1 MDNLV
6 SATSTEGTAGSES
19 AAFSRRHIGP
29 SPRDQERMLHRL
41 GVDRLDALI
50 EETIPSA
57 IRSPQG
63 LPFREAVSER
73 GLLGELEEISCQNEK
88 VRSFI
93 GTGYASCITPPVIQ
107 RNILENPAWY
117 TQYTPYQSEIAQGRL
132 EALLNFQTM
141 ICDLTGFEL
150 ANASLLDEGT
160 AAAEA
165 MAMMKRQQRRN
176 PSQAFFLSSACHPQT
191 RAVLRTRARPLRID
205 LIEGDHRSFD
215 FGAHPVFGCL
225 LQYPA
230 SDGALCDYREFCS
243 RAHEEGALVAVAAEL
258 LALAL
263 LTPPGEFGADVAVGS
278 AQRFGM
284 PMGYGGPH
292 AAYLAAREEFRRQ
305 VPGRIIGVSRDA
317 RGSRALRMALQ
328 TREQH
333 IRRESATSNICTA
346 QVLPSVV
353 ASFFAVYHG
362 PEGLRAIASRIHGLT
377 AWLGREA
384 ERLGCRLVHRQFFDT
399 IRLQAGVCAIDAAVD
414 GARTRGI
421 EVRRLDEE
429 NICIT
434 LDETTRPE
442 DVDELAAV
450 LATACARKPRSAGA
464 PEPGCGPPVWE
475 SDLLRQSPYLT
486 HPVFHSYRSE
496 TELLR
501 YMRRLDARDLSL
513 TTSMIPLGSCTM
525 KLNATAEM
533 MPITWPA
540 FADVH
545 PFAPV
550 EKNLGYQRIF
560 TDLEEMLCDI
570 TGLAAVSLQPNA
582 GSQGEYAGLLVISRY
597 HETRGRGRRDVC
609 LIPASA
615 HGTNPASAA
624 LAGLTVVV
632 VACDED
638 GNIDLDDLRTK
649 ADAHADRL
657 GALMVTYPST
667 HGVFEE
673 GIGEICEIVHDRG
686 GLVYMDGANMNAMVG
701 LCLPGDFGVDVC
713 HLNLHKT
720 FCIPHGGGGPGMG
733 PIAVAGHLR
742 DFLPGHPL
750 VPVGGDEA
758 IGPVASAPWSSA
770 LILLISWAYL
780 RLMGSSGMRNA
791 TEVAILN
798 ANYVA
803 ARLDPHYP
811 ILFRGSNGRV
821 AHEAIL
827 DLRSFRAAGIEVDDV
842 AKRLMDYGF
851 HAPTVHFPVPGT
863 MMVEPTE
870 SESKAELDRF
880 CDAMIAIRAEIAEVE
895 EGKADPQDNL
905 LKNAPH
911 TLDMILTEEWDHS
924 YTRERA
930 CRPAPWTR
938 NHKFWP
944 AVARVDNAAGD
955 RNLVCTCPPVEAY
968 SDPEPGG
975 AP

>member
-1 MDNLV
+1 M
-6 SATSTEGTAGSES
+6 E
-19 AAFSRRHIGP
+19 
-29 SPRDQERMLHRL
+29 QEQMLCSL

-50 EETIPSA
+50 EKTVPSA

-73 GLLGELEEISCQNEK
+73 GLLGELEEISCRNER

-132 EALLNFQTM
+132 EALLNYQTM
-141 ICDLTGFEL
+141 ICDLTGLEL
-150 ANASLLDEGT
+150 ANASLLDEST

-165 MAMMKRQQRRN
+165 MAMMKRHQRRN
-176 PSQAFFLSSACHPQT
+176 RSRAFFLSSACHPQT
-191 RAVLRTRARPLRID
+191 KAVLRTRARPLQID
-205 LIEGDHRSFD
+205 IIEGDHQGFD

-230 SDGALCDYREFCS
+230 SDGALYDYGNFCD

-258 LALAL
+258 LALPL

-292 AAYLAAREEFRRQ
+292 AAYLGAREEFRRQ

-346 QVLPSVV
+346 QVLPAVV
-353 ASFFAVYHG
+353 ASFYAVYHG
-362 PEGLRAIASRIHGLT
+362 PEGLRAIASRIHRLT
-377 AWLGREA
+377 ACLGREA
-384 ERLGCRLVHRQFFDT
+384 ERLGYLVVHRQFFDT
-399 IRLQAGVCAIDAAVD
+399 IRLQADSGVIATAIEE
-414 GARTRGI
+414 ARTRGI
-421 EVRRLDEE
+421 ELRRLDDE

-434 LDETTRPE
+434 LDETTRQE

-450 LATACARKPRSAGA
+450 LATACAREPRSAGA
-464 PEPGCGPPVWE
+464 LEQGCDPPAWD
-475 SDLLRQSPYLT
+475 SGMLRHSPYLI

-560 TDLEEMLCDI
+560 SDLEKMLCEI
-570 TGLAAVSLQPNA
+570 TGFAAVSLQPNA

-597 HETRGRGRRDVC
+597 HETRSRARRDVC

-638 GNIDLDDLRTK
+638 GNIDLADLRTK

-673 GIGEICEIVHDRG
+673 GIGEICKIVHDRG
-686 GLVYMDGANMNAMVG
+686 GQVYMDGANMNAMVG
-701 LCLPGDFGVDVC
+701 LCRPGDFGVDVC

-733 PIAVAGHLR
+733 PIAVAGHLS

-750 VPVGGDEA
+750 VPVGGAEA

-780 RLMGSSGMRNA
+780 RLMGSSGLRNA

-827 DLRSFRAAGIEVDDV
+827 DLRSFRAVGIEVDDV

-880 CDAMIAIRAEIAEVE
+880 CDAMIAIRAEIAEIE

-911 TLDMILTEEWDHS
+911 TLDMILTDEWDHS
-924 YTRERA
+924 YNRERA

-944 AVARVDNAAGD
+944 AVSRVDNAAGD

-968 SDPEPGG
+968 SGPEPGES
-975 AP
+975 P

>member
-1 MDNLV
+1 MMEGRGPAN
-6 SATSTEGTAGSES
+6 STEGVAASES
-19 AAFSRRHIGP
+19 GGFPGRHIGP
-29 SPRDQERMLHRL
+29 GPREQEQMVHSLGAERL
-41 GVDRLDALI
+41 GELI
-50 EETIPSA
+50 EETVPST
-57 IRSPQG
+57 IRSRRE
-63 LPFREAVSER
+63 LRYREAVSER
-73 GLLGELEEISCQNEK
+73 DLLGELEEISRQNE
-88 VRSFI
+88 RMSSFL

-132 EALLNFQTM
+132 EALLTFQTVV
-141 ICDLTGFEL
+141 CDLTALEL

-165 MAMMKRQQRRN
+165 MAMMKRQQRKNHSR
-176 PSQAFFLSSACHPQT
+176 AFFLSSACHPQT
-191 RAVLRTRARPLRID
+191 KAVLRTRARPLQIEM
-205 LIEGDHRSFD
+205 IEGDHESFD
-215 FGAHPVFGCL
+215 LGAHPVFGCL

-243 RAHEEGALVAVAAEL
+243 RAHENGALVAIAAEL
-258 LALAL
+258 LALPL

-317 RGSRALRMALQ
+317 MGRRALRMALQ

-333 IRRESATSNICTA
+333 IRRETATSNICTA
-346 QVLPSVV
+346 QVLPAVV
-353 ASFFAVYHG
+353 ASFYAVYHG
-362 PEGLRAIASRIHGLT
+362 PEGLRAIAARIHHLST
-377 AWLGREA
+377 WLAGVA
-384 ERLGCRLVHRQFFDT
+384 EQLGYRLVHRQFFDT
-399 IRLQAGVCAIDAAVD
+399 IRLQAGSSVIDAAVEA
-414 GARTRGI
+414 ARRRGI
-421 EVRRLDEE
+421 ELRRLDGE

-434 LDETTRPE
+434 LDETTGPGDADALR
-442 DVDELAAV
+442 AV
-450 LATACARKPRSAGA
+450 LAEAGGSELSTEGA
-464 PEPGCGPPVWE
+464 PEPGCEPPTWD
-475 SDLLRQSPYLT
+475 SSLLRESPYLT

-545 PFAPV
+545 PFSPV

-597 HETRGRGRRDVC
+597 HETRCGGRRDVC

-624 LAGLTVVV
+624 LAGMTVVV
-632 VACDED
+632 VACDAE
-638 GNIDLDDLRTK
+638 GNIDLEDLRAK

-673 GIGEICEIVHDRG
+673 GIGEICEVVHDRG
-686 GLVYMDGANMNAMVG
+686 GQVYMDGANMNAMVG
-701 LCLPGDFGVDVC
+701 LCRPGDLGVDVC

-733 PIAVAGHLR
+733 PIAVAAHLR
-742 DFLPGHPL
+742 DFLPGHPII
-750 VPVGGDEA
+750 PVGGANA

-780 RLMGSSGMRNA
+780 RLMGSSGLRDA
-791 TEVAILN
+791 TEVAMLN

-803 ARLDPHYP
+803 ARLDPHFPVLY
-811 ILFRGSNGRV
+811 RGSSGRV

-827 DLRSFRAAGIEVDDV
+827 DLRSFRSVGIEVDDV
-842 AKRLMDYGF
+842 AKRLMDFGF

-870 SESKAELDRF
+870 SESKAELDRS
-880 CDAMIAIRAEIAEVE
+880 AT
-895 EGKADPQDNL
+895 P
-905 LKNAPH
+905 
-911 TLDMILTEEWDHS
+911 
-924 YTRERA
+924 
-930 CRPAPWTR
+930 
-938 NHKFWP
+938 
-944 AVARVDNAAGD
+944 
-955 RNLVCTCPPVEAY
+955 
-968 SDPEPGG
+968 
-975 AP
+975 

>member
-1 MDNLV
+1 
-6 SATSTEGTAGSES
+6 
-19 AAFSRRHIGP
+19 
-29 SPRDQERMLHRL
+29 MLHSLGINRL
-41 GVDRLDALI
+41 EELI
-50 EETIPSA
+50 EETIPAA
-57 IRSPQG
+57 IRSPQE

-73 GLLGELEEISCQNEK
+73 GLLGELEEISRQNER

-93 GTGYASCITPPVIQ
+93 GTGYANCITPPVIQ

-132 EALLNFQTM
+132 EALLNFQTA

-150 ANASLLDEGT
+150 ANASLLDEAT

-165 MAMMKRQQRRN
+165 MAMMRRHQRRN
-176 PSQAFFLSSACHPQT
+176 RSRAFFMSSACHPQT
-191 RAVLRTRARPLRID
+191 RAVLRTRARPLRIEI
-205 LIEGDHRSFD
+205 IEGDHRSFD

-230 SDGALCDYREFCS
+230 TDGALCDYREFCS
-243 RAHEEGALVAVAAEL
+243 RANEEGALVAVAAEL

-292 AAYLAAREEFRRQ
+292 PAYLAAREEFRRQ

-317 RGSRALRMALQ
+317 MGSGALRMALQ

-346 QVLPSVV
+346 QVLPAVV

-362 PEGLRAIASRIHGLT
+362 PEGLRAIASRIHRLT
-377 AWLGREA
+377 A
-384 ERLGCRLVHRQFFDT
+384 RLGGEAGRHGYRVVHRQFFDT
-399 IRLQAGVCAIDAAVD
+399 IRLQADGCVINAVVD

-421 EVRRLDEE
+421 EVRRLDDE
-429 NICIT
+429 NICVT
-434 LDETTRPE
+434 LDETARPE

-450 LATACARKPRSAGA
+450 LANACSREPRSAGA
-464 PEPGCGPPVWE
+464 PELDCDPPAWE
-475 SDLLRQSPYLT
+475 SGLLRQSPYLT

-597 HETRGRGRRDVC
+597 HETRSRGRRDVC

-632 VACDED
+632 VACDEE
-638 GNIDLDDLRTK
+638 GNIDLADLRTK

-673 GIGEICEIVHDRG
+673 GIGEICEVVHDRG
-686 GLVYMDGANMNAMVG
+686 GQVYMDGANMNAMVG
-701 LCLPGDFGVDVC
+701 LCRPGDFGVDVC

-742 DFLPGHPL
+742 DFLPGHPV
-750 VPVGGDEA
+750 VPVGGAEA

-770 LILLISWAYL
+770 LILLIPWAYL
-780 RLMGSSGMRNA
+780 RLMGSPGLRNA

-811 ILFRGSNGRV
+811 VLFRGSNGRV
-821 AHEAIL
+821 GHEAIL
-827 DLRSFRAAGIEVDDV
+827 DLRSFRAVGIEVDDV

-880 CDAMIAIRAEIAEVE
+880 CDAMIAIRAEIAEIE
-895 EGKADPQDNL
+895 NGKADPQDNL

-911 TLDMILTEEWDHS
+911 TLDMILADEWDHP
-924 YTRERA
+924 YNRERA
-930 CRPAPWTR
+930 CRPASWTR